1 MPTDSGKEPSGDTS
15 MSHTVS
21 LSDEHFARLEAAART
36 AHTTPDTILANLLGW
51 LPALKAPLSAEE
63 YAQRWDAFWHVV
75 GNVKHGQPLT
85 SDEIDEL
92 IGEEIADGQ
101 AGASASRRIY

>member
-1 MPTDSGKEPSGDTS
+1 

-63 YAQRWDAFWHVV
+63 YAQRWDAFWNVV
-75 GNVKHGQPLT
+75 GGVKHGRPLT

-92 IGEEIADGQ
+92 IGEEIADDH
-101 AGASASRRIY
+101 AGASVSNRIH